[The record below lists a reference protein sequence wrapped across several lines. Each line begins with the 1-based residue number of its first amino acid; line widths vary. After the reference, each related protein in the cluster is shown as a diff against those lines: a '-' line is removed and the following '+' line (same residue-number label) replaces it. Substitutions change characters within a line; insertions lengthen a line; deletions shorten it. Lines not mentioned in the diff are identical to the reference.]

1 MQDIDSKLKTL
12 KPILG
17 EKKVMKLRA
26 MYYFEDDFRAKREI
40 ENRIDLLIS
49 TKVKTDIND
58 QIILPPPVEEQCSGD
73 IHLGDVEYLG
83 KYVCPFNLKQ
93 KDLNRHMGIFGSTGS
108 GKTTLAKNLIRKLH
122 KKDLPFMIFDWETS
136 YRSLVREFKDVEVL
150 TVGKDIHPLHLNI
163 LDVPPGISKDE
174 YAKSLITLLAED
186 YLSGAGSDSPDIT
199 IVD

>member
-12 KPILG
+12 KPVLG
-17 EKKVMKLRA
+17 DKKVMKLRA

-49 TKVKTDIND
+49 KLVKTDIND
-58 QIILPPPVEEQCSGD
+58 LIILPPPNEEQCSGD
-73 IHLGDVEYLG
+73 IYLGDVEYLG
-83 KYVCPFNLKQ
+83 KSICPFHLKL

-150 TVGKDIHPLHLNI
+150 TVGKDIHPLHILLNFNA
-163 LDVPPGISKDE
+163 LPK
-174 YAKSLITLLAED
+174 Y
-186 YLSGAGSDSPDIT
+186 
-199 IVD
+199 